1 MVYGTVFFL
10 INDVFLGKWAFSI
23 YISRTR
29 KLREKISKVEWL
41 KLLSITFFI
50 RSITP
55 FSIGSEPYI
64 IFWLRKRGIS
74 LRQASAI
81 VSSLTVSWLLAQAI
95 ITWPSFIT
103 LQAQHNLVDP
113 NKKELKYSWMVIAGL
128 IVDIVSTLFVFTISY
143 CKRVHYAFGLTRL
156 KFNQIFKIKS
166 STALSKAELRHKYL
180 DNKSFKKEFK
190 RVFFNQTTIKILLL
204 FTIQNILNYSLY
216 ALLAILILEGDQ
228 QNFQSFLNSFHII
241 NVSTTSNN
249 FLPTPGSE
257 GTIQLTITKMNSLV
271 GQGTVTAQPAA
282 STQNTA
288 KEESLNKVIFLWRW
302 FQKYKPFLC
311 SVAFMTIYFLVFKC
325 RLAFM
330 NKKLKEVG
338 PHRNISPELN
348 AWYTVTDSLV
358 LL

>member
-103 LQAQHNLVDP
+103 LQAQYNLVDP

-166 STALSKAELRHKYL
+166 STALTKAELRHKYL

-257 GTIQLTITKMNSLV
+257 GTIQLTINKMNSLV
-271 GQGTVTAQPAA
+271 VQRAVTAQPAA
-282 STQNTA
+282 ENHNNA

-311 SVAFMTIYFLVFKC
+311 SVAFMTMYFLVFKC